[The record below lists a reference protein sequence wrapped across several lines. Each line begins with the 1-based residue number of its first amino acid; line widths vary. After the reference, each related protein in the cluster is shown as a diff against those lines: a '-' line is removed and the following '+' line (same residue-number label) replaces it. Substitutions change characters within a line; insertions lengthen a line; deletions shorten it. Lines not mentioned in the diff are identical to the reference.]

1 MRKLWLYA
9 VVPAVMLSLAACQR
23 EEAAPGIEPVP
34 AETEDSPAIIPGE
47 MIVELTEEMT
57 AAIEK
62 LSPEE
67 AGEMLGV
74 ISARRLYEDGGEWE
88 FRHRK
93 AGLHRWYRLTYD
105 PSKESFTKAEAG
117 VAGIPGVV
125 YTEPVRKIKSTALFN
140 DPEFSNQ
147 WHYYNNGA
155 LGSSHKAGCDINVVP
170 VWENFTA
177 GKSNVIVSVV
187 DGGIDLAH
195 YDLAA
200 VTLPGGANGSKNFI
214 TNSYVITPHSHGTH
228 VGGTIGAINNNGK
241 GGCGIAGGSDGNGG
255 VRLMSC
261 QVFAVNPEDPSKDI
275 SGDFY
280 SAMVWGADH
289 GAVISQNSWGHVYN
303 TAEEAANGGVG
314 SIKGAI
320 DYFIQYAGTDK
331 NGNQT
336 GPMKGGVVIFAAG
349 NEGWADGWPAEYD
362 AVIAVGATG
371 PAFYRAYY
379 SNYGPWV
386 DICAPGGDVNYASG
400 AIYSTIPDN
409 KYGWM
414 QGTSMACPHVSGVAA
429 LLVSYFGGPGFTN
442 EQLKARLLGG
452 ANRNAI
458 SSNAQIGPFLD
469 AYGAFTY
476 GSTTPPDPVTSY
488 TTSVRSNFVD
498 FTWKVTRDQDD
509 KKAYGYL
516 LAAAKDRSAL
526 TSLDPK
532 NIPADVRTA
541 VVEVGSAAVGKEISG
556 TVSGLEFSTKYYT
569 AILGYDY
576 SGNYSGLSPVNE
588 VTTGVNHDPV
598 IETSYT
604 GGFEVR
610 SHITLNVDYSI
621 SDPDG
626 HAFSTRFEP
635 GSPAAT
641 LEQIP
646 GNAYRLS
653 IVGNAADPGSYTA
666 KIIATDEFGAA
677 TTREIPYTILPN
689 QAPVVIKDIDDM
701 VYEVIGQRLS
711 INMDD
716 YLHDPDGEQLTYNVN
731 ITPIGIIHL
740 NQVNNVMNLTTM
752 DFGMAEVTIKG
763 VDSRGLSV
771 ELPFKVLVRE
781 PDAEPD
787 VYPTLVQDVL
797 HISDGILKT
806 ITVTLTNPG
815 GKVLLVKTAEAS
827 AFDPLDIDMRGC
839 APGRYG
845 VKVESDGK
853 TIKRT
858 VVKL

>member
-1 MRKLWLYA
+1 M
-9 VVPAVMLSLAACQR
+9 
-23 EEAAPGIEPVP
+23 
-34 AETEDSPAIIPGE
+34 
-47 MIVELTEEMT
+47 
-57 AAIEK
+57 
-62 LSPEE
+62 
-67 AGEMLGV
+67 
-74 ISARRLYEDGGEWE
+74 
-88 FRHRK
+88 
-93 AGLHRWYRLTYD
+93 
-105 PSKESFTKAEAG
+105 
-117 VAGIPGVV
+117 
-125 YTEPVRKIKSTALFN
+125 
-140 DPEFSNQ
+140 
-147 WHYYNNGA
+147 
-155 LGSSHKAGCDINVVP
+155 
-170 VWENFTA
+170 
-177 GKSNVIVSVV
+177 
-187 DGGIDLAH
+187 
-195 YDLAA
+195 
-200 VTLPGGANGSKNFI
+200 
-214 TNSYVITPHSHGTH
+214 
-228 VGGTIGAINNNGK
+228 
-241 GGCGIAGGSDGNGG
+241 
-255 VRLMSC
+255 
-261 QVFAVNPEDPSKDI
+261 
-275 SGDFY
+275 
-280 SAMVWGADH
+280 
-289 GAVISQNSWGHVYN
+289 
-303 TAEEAANGGVG
+303 
-314 SIKGAI
+314 
-320 DYFIQYAGTDK
+320 
-331 NGNQT
+331 
-336 GPMKGGVVIFAAG
+336 
-349 NEGWADGWPAEYD
+349 
-362 AVIAVGATG
+362 
-371 PAFYRAYY
+371 
-379 SNYGPWV
+379 
-386 DICAPGGDVNYASG
+386 
-400 AIYSTIPDN
+400 
-409 KYGWM
+409 
-414 QGTSMACPHVSGVAA
+414 
-429 LLVSYFGGPGFTN
+429 
-442 EQLKARLLGG
+442 
-452 ANRNAI
+452 
-458 SSNAQIGPFLD
+458 
-469 AYGAFTY
+469 
-476 GSTTPPDPVTSY
+476 
-488 TTSVRSNFVD
+488 D

-677 TTREIPYTILPN
+677 TTLEIPYTILPN

-763 VDSRGLSV
+763 VDSRGLFV
-771 ELPFKVLVRE
+771 ELPFKVLVRK
-781 PDAEPD
+781 PGSDPD
-787 VYPTLVQDVL
+787 VYPTLVKDVL
-797 HISDGILKT
+797 HISDGAEKT
-806 ITVTLTNPG
+806 ISVTLTNAG
-815 GKVLLVKTAEAS
+815 GAVLVKKTAKAD
-827 AFDPLDIDMRGC
+827 AFNPLDIDMSAF